1 MKNSTLTPGHIAD
14 ITAARAYI
22 MDFSCPSGFSQFSWR
37 QLQQT
42 ALAVWQSH
50 LKGTHYRG
58 SLHFCR
64 PEFYAMLTQ
73 PSGQPIVSVGR
84 IRGFMAA

>member
-1 MKNSTLTPGHIAD
+1 MISNIE
-14 ITAARAYI
+14 AARLYI
-22 MDFSCPSGFSQFSWR
+22 QEFTCPNGFSSFAWR

-42 ALAVWQSH
+42 ALAVWHAYLAGRPYS
-50 LKGTHYRG
+50 G

-73 PSGQPIVSVGR
+73 TDGTSIVPSGQ